1 MIVKKVFVTNC
12 CTTAMRGAGI
22 TQAWMFSCRPLEER
36 ISRKH
41 PLRKLRAVVDGFLA
55 SMDEELDA
63 V

>member
-1 MIVKKVFVTNC
+1 
-12 CTTAMRGAGI
+12 MRGAGI